1 MCMCI
6 WWEEE
11 IEIIVGHDFLACV
24 AGFSNGNVGLVAD
37 LDNIDIIIVT
47 FHIAPALL
55 VVCIQDCQH

>member
-37 LDNIDIIIVT
+37 LDNNYRHRYSYPPH
-47 FHIAPALL
+47 FLGLPLHN
-55 VVCIQDCQH
+55 